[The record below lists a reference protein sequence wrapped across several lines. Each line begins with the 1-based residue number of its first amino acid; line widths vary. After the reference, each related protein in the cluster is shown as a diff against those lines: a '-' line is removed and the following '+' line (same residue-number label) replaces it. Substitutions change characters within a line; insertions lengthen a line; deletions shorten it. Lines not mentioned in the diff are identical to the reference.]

1 MRMLCRFEY
10 DAPDY
15 IPFEPALEIQKA
27 VSTPRRPK
35 DPFLYTLVC
44 SWALFCSSRCNAQ
57 QNPLQETR
65 HAPGCSSFRHK
76 IR

>member
-1 MRMLCRFEY
+1 MLCRFEY

-44 SWALFCSSRCNAQ
+44 SWALFVPRDAMRSKTLSKKQGMRQVVLVSAI
-57 QNPLQETR
+57 
-65 HAPGCSSFRHK
+65 K
-76 IR
+76 